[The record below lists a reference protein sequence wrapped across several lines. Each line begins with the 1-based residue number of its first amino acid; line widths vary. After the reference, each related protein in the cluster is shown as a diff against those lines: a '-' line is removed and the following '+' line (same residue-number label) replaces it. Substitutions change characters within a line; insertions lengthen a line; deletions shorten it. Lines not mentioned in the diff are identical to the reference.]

1 LRGAHDGGRVRAMQ
15 KLWVAGLFLL
25 AACGIKGPPRPPL
38 ESVAPPAPLVA
49 PPDAGCCTEA
59 R

>member
-1 LRGAHDGGRVRAMQ
+1 MRPGLPGRKRPVLRRVII
-15 KLWVAGLFLL
+15 VSLFVF

-38 ESVAPPAPLVA
+38 EREAPPPPADV
-49 PPDAGCCTEA
+49 PDAGCCQEA

>member
-1 LRGAHDGGRVRAMQ
+1 MLR
-15 KLWVAGLFLL
+15 LLLSVACLLL

-38 ESVAPPAPLVA
+38 DEVAPPTPALVA

-59 R
+59 K